1 MKVINF
7 YAGPGAG
14 KSTTCA
20 LLFAKLK
27 LLGLN
32 VEMALEYAKDKVW
45 EESFKTLE
53 NQIYVFGKQHHR
65 IYRLKDKVDFIIT
78 DSPLL
83 FSIQYDAT
91 KNSTFKQLV
100 LGEYN
105 KYNNIN
111 FFIKRDCVYNPKGRM
126 QNEEEAKQIDNEIF
140 TLLNSNNIP
149 FYEIDRGEKGVD
161 EIFSILKKECV
172 E

>member
-7 YAGPGAG
+7 FAGPGSG

-20 LLFAKLK
+20 LLFANLK
-27 LLGLN
+27 LRGLN

-53 NQIYVFGKQHHR
+53 NQIYIFGKQHHR
-65 IYRLKDKVDFIIT
+65 IYRLKDKVEFIIT

-83 FSIQYDAT
+83 FSIQYDSS
-91 KNSTFKQLV
+91 KNELFKQLV
-100 LGEYN
+100 LNEFD
-105 KYNNIN
+105 KYDNIN

-126 QNEEEAKQIDNEIF
+126 QSEDEAKKIDSEIKDM
-140 TLLNSNNIP
+140 LISNNIP
-149 FYEIDRGEKGVD
+149 FYEVSRGEEGVE
-161 EIFSILKKECV
+161 EIINIINKKE
-172 E
+172 